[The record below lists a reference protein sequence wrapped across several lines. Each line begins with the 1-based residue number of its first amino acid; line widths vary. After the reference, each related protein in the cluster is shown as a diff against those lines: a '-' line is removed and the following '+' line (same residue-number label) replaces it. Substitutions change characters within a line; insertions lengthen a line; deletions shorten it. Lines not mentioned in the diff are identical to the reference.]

1 MATIN
6 GTAGNDVLQ
15 GTGDA
20 DVISGLAG
28 NDVLI
33 GEGGAD
39 FLNGGTGADTMIG
52 GLGSDT
58 YVVDDVNDSVTETDS
73 VAGTGGTDQVRTS
86 INYTLGAN
94 VENLFAAAANGAA
107 ISNGVVLNGN
117 GLANIIG
124 GGNGNDVLFGGND
137 STTDTAG
144 ASTGAIDTLQG
155 GQGNDTYIISGGNA
169 GGEDV
174 IVETANDPV
183 SGNVGGVDQV
193 IVIASAERT
202 SYTLT
207 TGAVV
212 ESIIASDASST
223 LELNLTGNA
232 STQTIVGNAG
242 ANVLSSGASANG
254 GGRDTLI
261 GLGGNDIYNV
271 ASGLVRVQED
281 ANGGFDQVNITGLG
295 NADNTNTNAAGTVD
309 GSRDYDFSGSFVER
323 IEADVTGTGFLNI
336 TGNSNSQY
344 IGGNDGSNVLIGN
357 GGTDTLAG
365 FDGDDTYVVDSL
377 DDVVLENS
385 GGGNDRVIALG
396 NYALGGTDGDGDPII
411 SNVELL
417 TASGTLLNTRTGQGN
432 GSFDLNALSTATTLN
447 NYLVGDIGTQTIFGS
462 AGNNIL
468 DGFRTNGDSSD
479 GAELLGGADTLVGLG
494 GSDTYR
500 VYDQSDVVIEDT
512 NGGFDWVYTSASYD
526 LRANQDTAQN
536 ASFTDE
542 DGVTRSFGAA
552 DTTNGNYLS
561 YNAASGTGAAA
572 IAAGTSA
579 LSQMQIEILSAANQQ
594 GTEEGLDLAGNGF
607 GQIIVGNFAANEISD
622 GGLLTQ
628 QTNTTMV
635 GRSAGNFAGGQD
647 QLAGL
652 RGNDTYNV
660 TAQSTTVNE
669 DAGNGTDQVN
679 VCYQTSGGT
688 FGLIADAEVEFLTAR
703 LAGNGINL
711 LGNRFNQVITGNT
724 GDDAFNGGGGQDTL
738 VGDAGSDVYTI
749 DASNAGNVTII
760 EYANTDVAASGTGA
774 TAIPRTLDRVNTS
787 VSFDLA
793 ATNAAYTGP
802 DGAVQAGGVISIEQI
817 VGIGGGDINITG
829 NGNRQLIVGT
839 TGNNMLNGDN
849 DTRVGGA
856 NSALAG
862 TDGGDTLQG
871 LAGNDSYR
879 VYTQA
884 DVTLEADGQGTDIVF
899 AGGAVN
905 AVNPT
910 VPQTGTPVNNIYS
923 YTLYQNQSIEGLSA
937 ANQSSTTGVMLVG
950 NNLAQSAGIIGTNGN
965 DVIWGRGGNDV
976 LTGRGGSDTFGFAEI
991 GAGNSDTI
999 TDFAPG
1005 DFIALD
1011 SATFSSVT
1019 SNGSPALDSGEF
1031 IVGTQAVDNN
1041 DFIIY
1046 NQSTGQLFYDA
1057 DANGSAASA
1066 ILFAQITPGTAL
1078 GFNDFITLTG
1088 AVPATQTF
1096 TAADYGTPMTAA

>member
-15 GTGDA
+15 GTADA

-33 GEGGAD
+33 GEAGAD

-52 GLGSDT
+52 GAGSDT
-58 YVVDDVNDSVTETDS
+58 YVVDDVNDSVTESDS
-73 VAGTGGTDQVRTS
+73 AAGTGGTDQVRTS
-86 INYTLGAN
+86 INYTLGDN
-94 VENLFAAAANGAA
+94 VENLFAAAANGTA

-117 GLANIIG
+117 ALANNIG

-137 STTDTAG
+137 TTFDSAG
-144 ASTGAIDTLQG
+144 VATGAIDTLSG

-174 IVETANDPV
+174 IVENANDALN
-183 SGNVGGVDQV
+183 GTVGGVDQV

-242 ANVLSSGASANG
+242 ANVLSSGASTNG

-344 IGGNDGSNVLIGN
+344 IGGNAGSNVLIGN

-396 NYALGGTDGDGDPII
+396 NYALGGTDGDGDTII

-432 GSFDLNALSTATTLN
+432 GTFDLNALSTATTLN
-447 NYLVGDIGTQTIFGS
+447 NYLVGDIDSQTIFGS

-468 DGFRTNGDSSD
+468 DGFRTNGDATD
-479 GAELLGGADTLVGLG
+479 GADIDGGGADTLVGLG

-526 LRANQDTAQN
+526 LRANQDDAQTAT
-536 ASFTDE
+536 FTDE
-542 DGVTRSFGAA
+542 DGVTRAFGATSA
-552 DTTNGNYLS
+552 TDPNYLS
-561 YNAASGTGAAA
+561 YNAAGGTGQNAVTAGSSAA
-572 IAAGTSA
+572 
-579 LSQMQIEILSAANQQ
+579 SQMQIEILSAANQQ
-594 GTEEGLDLAGNGF
+594 GTETGLNLSGNGF
-607 GQIIVGNFAANEISD
+607 GQIIVGNFAANVISD
-622 GGLLTQ
+622 GGLLEQ
-628 QTNTTMV
+628 QATTAMI

-679 VCYQTSGGT
+679 VYYQTSGGT

-738 VGDAGSDVYTI
+738 VGGAGSDVYTI

-760 EYANTDVAASGTGA
+760 EYATTDVAASGTGA
-774 TAIPRTLDRVNTS
+774 TATPRTLDRVNTS

-793 ATNAAYTGP
+793 ATNAAYVGP
-802 DGAVQAGGVISIEQI
+802 DGNVAAGGDANAVISIEQI
-817 VGIGGGDINITG
+817 VGLGGGDINITG
-829 NGNRQLIVGT
+829 NGARQLIVGT
-839 TGNNMLNGDN
+839 TGNNVLNGDN

-862 TDGGDTLQG
+862 TNGGDTLQG
-871 LAGNDSYR
+871 LTGNDSYR

-884 DVTLEADGQGTDIVF
+884 DVALEADGQGTDIVF
-899 AGGAVN
+899 TSGD
-905 AVNPT
+905 
-910 VPQTGTPVNNIYS
+910 
-923 YTLYQNQSIEGLSA
+923 YTLYQGQSIEGLTA
-937 ANQSSTTGVMLVG
+937 ANQSSTTGLLLTG
-950 NNLAQSAGIIGTNGN
+950 NNLAQSAGIIGTNGA
-965 DVIWGRGGNDV
+965 DTIWGRGGNDV

-1011 SATFSSVT
+1011 AATFSSVVN
-1019 SNGSPALDSGEF
+1019 NGSPALDAGEF

-1096 TAADYGTPMTAA
+1096 TAADYGTPPTTTVA

>member
-1 MATIN
+1 MANIQGTTGN
-6 GTAGNDVLQ
+6 DSLVGTA
-15 GTGDA
+15 DA

-28 NDVLI
+28 NDTLVGLAGNDVLL
-33 GEGGAD
+33 GEDGAD
-39 FLNGGTGADTMIG
+39 FLNGGTGADNMIG
-52 GLGSDT
+52 GAGNDT
-58 YVVDDVNDSVTETDS
+58 YVVDDAGDVVVETDS
-73 VAGTGGTDQVRTS
+73 AAGTGGVDQVRTS
-86 INYTLGAN
+86 ISYTLGDN
-94 VENLFAAAANGAA
+94 VENLFAATSNGTA
-107 ISNGVVLNGN
+107 INNGVVLNGN
-117 GLANIIG
+117 GLANLIG

-137 STTDTAG
+137 TTVDTAG
-144 ASTGAIDTLQG
+144 VATGAIDTLQG
-155 GQGNDTYIISGGNA
+155 GSGNDTYIISGA
-169 GGEDV
+169 GDDV
-174 IVETANDPV
+174 IVEAANDPV
-183 SGNVGGVDQV
+183 SGTVGGVDQV
-193 IVIASAERT
+193 IVVASANRI
-202 SYTLT
+202 SYTLNA
-207 TGAVV
+207 GAVV
-212 ESIIASDASST
+212 ESIIASDAAST

-271 ASGLVRVQED
+271 GSGLVRVQED

-344 IGGNDGSNVLIGN
+344 IGGNAGSNVLIGN

-377 DDVVLENS
+377 DDVVLENT

-396 NYALGGTDGDGDPII
+396 NYALGGTDADGDPII

-447 NYLVGDIGTQTIFGS
+447 NYLVGDIGSQTIFGS

-468 DGFRTNGDSSD
+468 DGFRTNGDSAD
-479 GAELLGGADTLVGLG
+479 GAQLLGGADTLVGLG

-542 DGVTRSFGAA
+542 DGQVRSFGAA
-552 DTTNGNYLS
+552 DTANGNYLS
-561 YNAASGTGAAA
+561 YSAAGTGSGAAA
-572 IAAGTSA
+572 VAAGTSA

-594 GTEEGLDLAGNGF
+594 GTEEGLNLSGNGF
-607 GQIIVGNFAANEISD
+607 GQIIVGNFAANVISD

-628 QTNTTMV
+628 QTNATTI
-635 GRSAGNFAGGQD
+635 GRSAGNFAGSQD

-652 RGNDTYNV
+652 RGDDIYNV

-679 VCYQTSGGT
+679 VYYQTSGGT

-703 LAGNGINL
+703 LAGNGVNL

-738 VGDAGSDVYTI
+738 VGGAGSDVYTI

-774 TAIPRTLDRVNTS
+774 TAIPRTLDRINTS

-802 DGAVQAGGVISIEQI
+802 SADGGAGTVAVAANGVISIEQI
-817 VGIGGGDINITG
+817 VGIGSGDINITG

-899 AGGAVN
+899 ASGNG
-905 AVNPT
+905 
-910 VPQTGTPVNNIYS
+910 
-923 YTLYQNQSIEGLSA
+923 YTLYQGQSIEGLSA
-937 ANQSSTTGVMLVG
+937 ANQSSTTGMLLTG
-950 NNLAQSAGIIGTNGN
+950 NNLAQSAGIIGTNGS
-965 DVIWGRGGNDV
+965 DTIWGRGGNDV

-999 TDFAPG
+999 TDFTPG

-1011 SATFSSVT
+1011 AATFSSVVN
-1019 SNGSPALDSGEF
+1019 SGSPALDSGEF

-1066 ILFAQITPGTAL
+1066 ILFAQLTPGTAL

-1096 TAADYGTPMTAA
+1096 TAVDYGTPPVATTIA